1 MLCCLGVAAAN
12 RNPRLRMHAPR
23 AMYTTMYLFCLL
35 CFFYVLRCPAFVGAT
50 RDAANGHETHDHDSH
65 KRHNAAMV
73 SCVLPSSNCYA
84 RKLEISARFTLPPC
98 RHCPHHVVQ
107 PLRRHGRWIVMM
119 KWSCSHW
126 FRSGV
131 MGSGYPLA
139 SAPHTRAFASG
150 SALACP
156 AACRLMQPSLSGH
169 PAGGVRCSKVS
180 SQILHSL
187 GHLTWGCAARVDP
200 IRSDY
205 DRRPDSS
212 LQLLCSQIVHGLRG
226 LISDNWKNASASAR
240 CMFPTSQ

>member
-23 AMYTTMYLFCLL
+23 AMYTTMYLFGLL
-35 CFFYVLRCPAFVGAT
+35 CFFYLLRCPAFVGAT

-131 MGSGYPLA
+131 MGSGWPLA
-139 SAPHTRAFASG
+139 SAPHTHAFASG
-150 SALACP
+150 SGSCLP
-156 AACRLMQPSLSGH
+156 RSLPIDAAELKRPSSRRRPLL
-169 PAGGVRCSKVS
+169 
-180 SQILHSL
+180 QSL
-187 GHLTWGCAARVDP
+187 KSDPPHFGTSHLGLCCTSRPDP
-200 IRSDY
+200 IR
-205 DRRPDSS
+205 
-212 LQLLCSQIVHGLRG
+212 L
-226 LISDNWKNASASAR
+226 
-240 CMFPTSQ
+240 